1 MAKPLLPPHAVGRA
15 GTPGRTD
22 KEIADIYQRHVQTVY
37 RLCFAYMKTSADA
50 EDAVSDTFCRM
61 IQSSTVFES
70 EKHAEAW
77 LIRTAGNVCK
87 NRLKHW
93 WRRNEPLEE
102 YTYLRDSATVEIDST
117 LEAVMGL
124 PDKYKTAVYLY
135 YYEGYT
141 GAEIAAILRKPEPP
155 SRSQNPIKK
164 KHAYPYKSSPQDL
177 ERPEQK

>member
-1 MAKPLLPPHAVGRA
+1 MAKPLPPPHTAGRA

-37 RLCFAYMKTSADA
+37 RLCFAYMKNPADA

-61 IQSSTVFES
+61 IQSGTVFES
-70 EKHAEAW
+70 EKHAESW

-87 NRLKHW
+87 NKLKHW

-102 YTYLRDSATVEIDST
+102 YTHLHNSAALEIDGT

-141 GAEIAAILRKPEPP
+141 GAEIAAVLRKPQSTIRNHLHEA
-155 SRSQNPIKK
+155 RTILKRK
-164 KHAYPYKSSPQDL
+164 LGGEFDA
-177 ERPEQK
+177 